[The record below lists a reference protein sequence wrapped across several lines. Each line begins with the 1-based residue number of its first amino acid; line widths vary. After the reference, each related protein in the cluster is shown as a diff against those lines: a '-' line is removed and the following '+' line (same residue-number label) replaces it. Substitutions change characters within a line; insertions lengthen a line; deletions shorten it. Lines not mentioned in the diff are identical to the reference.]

1 MKDLK
6 WPAVVLVTSVLIP
19 LIIVLGWLS
28 YQGKDATTLLAGV
41 GLVLTALGFGYQ
53 FNKTSE
59 LQQSTAKIEE
69 NTNGR
74 IGQLTTTVEQ
84 QRLDIAATNEAHSR
98 AIRDMADQHRR
109 DIREMADKLAT
120 MMPTEM
126 VVPPEKE
133 RTHSSDL

>member
-6 WPAVVLVTSVLIP
+6 WPGVVLVASVLIP
-19 LIIVLGWLS
+19 LICVLGWLS

-59 LQQSTAKIEE
+59 IQQSTAKIEE

-74 IGQLTTTVEQ
+74 IGQLNATLEQ
-84 QRLDIAATNEAHSR
+84 QRLDLAAANEAHSR
-98 AIRDMADQHRR
+98 AVRDMADQHRR
-109 DIREMADKLAT
+109 DMREMADKLAT
-120 MMPTEM
+120 M
-126 VVPPEKE
+126 VPAEILPVADRE
-133 RTHSSDL
+133 RANSSDL